1 MQFNFYYRATATSHC
16 SGLHILTHSP
26 LQRRFRS
33 SGLQHYSCT
42 ALWALDYG
50 PLQSLRS
57 FLSPLCSGSLSCSW
71 PSLGRALAVGSWRL
85 SDCKGMKPSLLHHH
99 ANRWYNVFVLTWR
112 VWFYPHILHMMNK
125 HLPFVPEVS
134 RGFANLIPA
143 AVFLLE
149 RCFLFQTSHTCS
161 VVF

>member
-1 MQFNFYYRATATSHC
+1 MQFNFYYRATAASHC
-16 SGLHILTHSP
+16 SGLHFDPLSFTAALQVFGSAALFMHSS
-26 LQRRFRS
+26 LS
-33 SGLQHYSCT
+33 S
-42 ALWALDYG
+42 G

-85 SDCKGMKPSLLHHH
+85 SDCKGMKPSLLHHR
-99 ANRWYNVFVLTWR
+99 ANRWYNVFVLIWR
-112 VWFYPHILHMMNK
+112 VWFYPHMLHMMNK

-134 RGFANLIPA
+134 RGFANLILA
-143 AVFLLE
+143 AEFLLE